1 MTEATPQASKP
12 LPGPLQELIQ
22 PFIGLARA
30 PRALWAVY
38 LSTLLEGFV
47 YFGMLIYLAM
57 YFNEYAGLTD
67 LHAGWMVGTLT
78 SGITLSMLFFGGS
91 ADRLGLR
98 RAILLS
104 WA

>member
-1 MTEATPQASKP
+1 MSEAPAPPPSP
-12 LPGPLQELIQ
+12 LREIVQ
-22 PFIGLARA
+22 PVLGLARA

-57 YFNEYAGLTD
+57 YFNEYAGLGD

-78 SGITLSMLFFGGS
+78 SGITLSMLFLGGS
-91 ADRLGLR
+91 SDRMGLR
-98 RAILLS
+98 RALLLA
-104 WA
+104 WP